1 MRALLLWLVIVAGL
15 AGLYKVIPQDVREEG
30 RRPVPPEATRPAPP
44 ATQPPAAAPGP
55 PTLPPAT
62 PPELPPEPKS
72 RHPSASGTEPPVT
85 RREPEQGGVA
95 PSLPGYDFIMT
106 VSKDEPRANDGAGSA
121 FALNATGIWLTA
133 AHVVDDCKAVWVL
146 RDGDWRAATAVRMH
160 PTADIA
166 VIRAAETGP
175 TITLG
180 PPGNPA
186 PGADAF
192 HVGYPQLKPAQVH
205 SRYIG
210 RARIERPQRGMPPE
224 PGHVWVEV
232 ARAPDFDGS
241 LGGLSG
247 GPAFDRSGRVVG
259 ITILESSRR
268 GRVTTAPVD
277 RVLDLMVKIGVQAK
291 PGNSTARFDPAT
303 FQQTGDTVRAVGTV
317 THVFCSWQ
325 GNTRPRR
332 RR

>member
-1 MRALLLWLVIVAGL
+1 M
-15 AGLYKVIPQDVREEG
+15 
-30 RRPVPPEATRPAPP
+30 
-44 ATQPPAAAPGP
+44 
-55 PTLPPAT
+55 LPPA
-62 PPELPPEPKS
+62 PAPKS
-72 RHPSASGTEPPVT
+72 RSHSAGATDPPVT

-95 PSLPGYDFIMT
+95 PSLPGYDFVMT
-106 VSKDEPRANDGAGSA
+106 VSKDKPRANDGAGTA

-133 AHVVDDCKAVWVL
+133 AHVVDDCKAVYVL
-146 RDGDWRAATAVRMH
+146 RDGDWRAASAVRLH
-160 PTADIA
+160 PTADVA
-166 VIRAAETGP
+166 VIRAADTGP
-175 TITLG
+175 TITLA

-186 PGADAF
+186 LGADAF

-205 SRYIG
+205 TRYIG

-247 GPAFDRSGRVVG
+247 GPAFDRNGRVVG
-259 ITILESSRR
+259 VTILESSRR

-277 RVLDLMVKIGVQAK
+277 RVLDLMVKVGVQPK
-291 PGNSTARFDPAT
+291 PGDSTARFDPAT
-303 FQQTGDTVRAVGTV
+303 FQTTGDSVRAAGTV
-317 THVFCSWQ
+317 AHVFCSWQ

-332 RR
+332 R